1 MKQRPFNSFVSASPE
16 GNFGTLHG
24 SIGWG
29 ILFMNV
35 YALLVTITVYF
46 LYDLNATLYTISAF
60 VLFCLP
66 LVIVM
71 KFREQT
77 LGIGY
82 GIVFCVFCWALLLIA
97 YVEAAQYLDFFHKKE
112 VVKDISIKEV
122 DQYKEADAFYFRD
135 GKILFDQH
143 GDAYDEDTSTDG
155 TGSSTTYVVP
165 FVPDNWKETDSIH
178 VWLVGEER
186 NSYSYRVKL
195 IYSDL
200 YTELQ
205 NPCRSG
211 MVLKGWMGEGNTL
224 YAEAMQSAKDSYHLI
239 SSTKPIFLQWMPAP
253 ENYIKDKLFL
263 YLNILFYFNIGWIA
277 FVIIHRIVLVFK
289 KKV

>member
-1 MKQRPFNSFVSASPE
+1 MKQRSFNSFVSASSE
-16 GNFGTLHG
+16 GNYGTLHG

-35 YALLVTITVYF
+35 YALLLAITVYF
-46 LYDLNATLYTISAF
+46 LYDLNATLYTISAC
-60 VLFCLP
+60 VCFCLP
-66 LVIVM
+66 LMIVM
-71 KFREQT
+71 KFWKQT
-77 LGIGY
+77 LGVGY
-82 GIVFCVFCWALLLIA
+82 GIIFCIFCWALLLIA
-97 YVEAAQYLDFFHKKE
+97 YVEAAQYLNFFHKQE

-122 DQYKEADAFYFRD
+122 DQYKGADAFYFTD

-143 GDAYDEDTSTDG
+143 GDTYYEDSSADGSGST
-155 TGSSTTYVVP
+155 TTYVVP
-165 FVPDNWKETDSIH
+165 FVPDNWKESDSIH

-186 NSYSYRVKL
+186 NSYSYRIRL
-195 IYSDL
+195 IYSDF

-211 MVLKGWMGEGNTL
+211 MVLKGWMGAGNSL
-224 YAEAMQSAKDSYHLI
+224 YAEAIQSAKKLYHLNPAA
-239 SSTKPIFLQWMPAP
+239 KPIFLQWMPAP

-277 FVIIHRIVLVFK
+277 FVIIHRIVVFFRK
-289 KKV
+289 KD